1 MVSIARKNLF
11 EDVPRFLVAQ
21 AGIMFAVSL
30 VTIQTGIFNGVIRS
44 TSLLVD
50 NSRADIWVTS
60 KRMVHLELTE
70 PILVDHLAR
79 ARKVNGVHRAEAVM
93 TGVARWQVPKGEL
106 KVVKLWGFDPHGQLF
121 VPGAIQQGSIT
132 ALKEPYTVLADR
144 SDLKSLRM
152 RKIGNTAEIGS
163 LPAKLTVISRDT
175 QSVLSSAFLFASLH
189 TVNEYNNSRVSSQLD
204 CKWISGEIKC
214 SNVYEKS
221 ENSEKTDSSSPPEPR
236 PLSLNTPISFILIKA
251 KPGQDIQKLK
261 QDLEAASPDTRAY
274 TSEELSQKIREYWQ
288 TRTGIGF
295 ILGLGAVVGM
305 IVGVAIVGQIL
316 YSSVSD
322 HIKEFG
328 TLKAMGA
335 SNRVIYGVIVE
346 QSLWMAVIGY
356 VPGML
361 LCWVLGNWTLAT
373 QGIVIL
379 ITPVTAIGVFG
390 ITVLMCVGSAL
401 FAIQKVSHVDPAI
414 VFKA

>member
-11 EDVPRFLVAQ
+11 EDIPRFLVAQ

-50 NSRADIWVTS
+50 SSRADIWVTS
-60 KRMVHLELTE
+60 RRMVHLELTE
-70 PILVDHLAR
+70 PILFDHLAR
-79 ARKVNGVHRAEAVM
+79 AKKVDGVLRAEALM
-93 TGVARWQVPKGEL
+93 TGVSRWQVPKSEL
-106 KVVKLWGFDPHGQLF
+106 TVVKLWGFDPQGQLF
-121 VPGAIQQGSIT
+121 APGVVQQGSIS
-132 ALKEPYTVLADR
+132 ALKQPYTILADH
-144 SDLKSLRM
+144 SDLKSLRIK
-152 RKIGNTAEIGS
+152 KIGNKGQIGS
-163 LPAKLTVISRDT
+163 LPAKLAVIAQET
-175 QSVLSSAFLFASLH
+175 QSVLSSAFVFASLE
-189 TVNEYNNSRVSSQLD
+189 TVNAYNNSRISSKLD

-214 SNVYEKS
+214 TNVYERV
-221 ENSEKTDSSSPPEPR
+221 EESEKTDSSSPAEPP

-251 KPGQDIQKLK
+251 KPGQNLQKLK
-261 QDLEAASPDTRAY
+261 QDLETTLPDTRAY
-274 TSEELSQKIREYWQ
+274 TTEELSQTIRDFWQ
-288 TRTGIGF
+288 KRTGIGF
-295 ILGLGAVVGM
+295 ILGLGAAVGM
-305 IVGVAIVGQIL
+305 IVGIAIVGQIL

-335 SNRVIYGVIVE
+335 SNRVIYGVIIE
-346 QSLWMAVIGY
+346 QSLWMAVMGY
-356 VPGML
+356 IPGML
-361 LCWVLGNWTLAT
+361 LCWGLGNWTLAT

-390 ITVLMCVGSAL
+390 VTVLMCVGSAL